1 MKNELIV
8 KAETQAQLLERTA
21 KVVAWIAVVVYLIMS
36 VVAAINQAWI
46 AIVFFTCL
54 MLGVRV
60 VYLLIQTSLAHFELI
75 RNKD

>member
-8 KAETQAQLLERTA
+8 KAENQAQLLERTA

>member
-8 KAETQAQLLERTA
+8 KAENQAQLLERTA

-60 VYLLIQTSLAHFELI
+60 VYLLIQTSLAHFELT

>member
-1 MKNELIV
+1 MKRELTDIAESEANLLQRTTKIV
-8 KAETQAQLLERTA
+8 AFIS
-21 KVVAWIAVVVYLIMS
+21 VFVYLAMS
-36 VVAAINQAWI
+36 VVAAFNQAWI
-46 AIVFFTCL
+46 AIIFFTCL

>member
-1 MKNELIV
+1 MENDLTDKAKN
-8 KAETQAQLLERTA
+8 QAQLLERTT

-36 VVAAINQAWI
+36 VVAAVNQAWI
-46 AIVFFTCL
+46 AIIFFTCL

>member
-8 KAETQAQLLERTA
+8 KAENQAQLLERTT

>member
-8 KAETQAQLLERTA
+8 KAENQAKLLEQTT
-21 KVVAWIAVVVYLIMS
+21 KIVAWIALVVYLIMS

>member
-1 MKNELIV
+1 MENDLTDKAKN
-8 KAETQAQLLERTA
+8 QAQLLERTTT
-21 KVVAWIAVVVYLIMS
+21 VVTWIAVVVYLIMS
-36 VVAAINQAWI
+36 VVAAVNQAWI
-46 AIVFFTCL
+46 AIIFFTCL

>member
-1 MKNELIV
+1 MENDLTDKAKN
-8 KAETQAQLLERTA
+8 QAQLLERTTT
-21 KVVAWIAVVVYLIMS
+21 VVAWIAVVVYLIMS
-36 VVAAINQAWI
+36 VVAAVNQAWI
-46 AIVFFTCL
+46 AIIFFTCL

>member
-1 MKNELIV
+1 MENDLTDKAKN
-8 KAETQAQLLERTA
+8 QAQLLERTT

-54 MLGVRV
+54 MLGVGV

>member
-1 MKNELIV
+1 MENDLTDKAKN
-8 KAETQAQLLERTA
+8 QAQLLERTT